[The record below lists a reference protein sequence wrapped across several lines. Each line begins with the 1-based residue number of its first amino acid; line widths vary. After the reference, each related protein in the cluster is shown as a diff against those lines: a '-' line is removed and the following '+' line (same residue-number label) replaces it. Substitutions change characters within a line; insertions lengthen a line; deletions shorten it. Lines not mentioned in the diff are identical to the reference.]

1 MDYAVDFDL
10 DADDGLLE
18 HVVVGVGV
26 AVVILLQ
33 LVPLQPGCEREIYHV
48 ESGLGRARWRRTKL
62 PTCPGRDPDC
72 AGARHACKQAVVGHG
87 AMPT

>member
-33 LVPLQPGCEREIYHV
+33 LVPLQPGC
-48 ESGLGRARWRRTKL
+48 
-62 PTCPGRDPDC
+62 
-72 AGARHACKQAVVGHG
+72 
-87 AMPT
+87 